1 MAVRRWLCA
10 ALLSSCAS
18 FKPVVVVA
26 AGDISLAEPSEG
38 ARLTAELVESLHP
51 DAVLALG
58 DLQYDDGALERF
70 EGVYG
75 PTWGRFKDKTYPAP
89 GNHEYKTP
97 GASGYFSYFGA
108 RAGDPAKGYYSF
120 DLGAWHVIA
129 LNTSELCKQVSCE
142 ADGEQVKW
150 LEADLAANT
159 KKCVLAYWHYPR
171 FSSGKHGNFDKA
183 APFWKVLA
191 LHHATLVLTGHEH
204 FYERLRPIDGI
215 TQLTVGTG
223 GAQFADYADVHP
235 SSVARD
241 NQTLGVLKLTL
252 SDGAWKAEFVGVSG
266 SAFHDTDSGACR

>member
-1 MAVRRWLCA
+1 MRWVCV
-10 ALLSSCAS
+10 ALLSSCAT

-38 ARLTAELVESLHP
+38 ARKTAELVESLHP

-70 EGVYG
+70 ERVYG

-97 GASGYFSYFGA
+97 GASGYFTYFGA

-183 APFWKVLA
+183 APLWKVLA

-235 SSVARD
+235 SSVARE

-252 SDGAWKAEFVGVSG
+252 SDGAWKAEFMGVSG
-266 SAFHDTDSGACR
+266 SAFHDTDSGAWR